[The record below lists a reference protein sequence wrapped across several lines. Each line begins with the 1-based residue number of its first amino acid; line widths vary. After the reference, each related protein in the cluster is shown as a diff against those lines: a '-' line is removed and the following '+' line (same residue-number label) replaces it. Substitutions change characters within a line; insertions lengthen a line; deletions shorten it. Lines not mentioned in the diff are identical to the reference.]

1 MKLSR
6 SKIIIGVLITTLIIL
21 CLIKFNITIDFND
34 KYVPFFVGILVS
46 ITSLIS
52 VWVTNFFN
60 NKHNLNRQKFESD
73 QKEQERI
80 HSMRKEIYLNASDRI
95 IELSSIIGNL
105 VDPIGKVDQAQKTF
119 TDFLI
124 TMNRLRLI
132 ADIDTSEKSSRVVRA
147 FLNFYMD
154 VYLDAH
160 EIIDINNNINL
171 NQDFFN
177 KFTKDIDRTLDLMR
191 VNFESDEVNLEKY
204 KKLEASMEY
213 FFEQRD
219 QYHKSIDDLLKKKIN
234 LSENLALK
242 IAHRMPSIQLE
253 IVDLTVLLRKDIFG
267 EYGLVQ
273 FSQDLKIEIDDSSQF
288 FEDMMKK
295 IKLNK

>member
-95 IELSSIIGNL
+95 IELSSMIGNL
-105 VDPIGKVDQAQKTF
+105 VDPVGKVDQAQKTF

-147 FLNFYMD
+147 FLNVYMD

-160 EIIDINNNINL
+160 EIIDIDNDINL

-213 FFEQRD
+213 FFKQRD
-219 QYHKSIDDLLKKKIN
+219 QYHKSINDLLKKKVN

-267 EYGLVQ
+267 EDGLVK
-273 FSQDLKIEIDDSSQF
+273 FSQDLKSEIGISSQF
-288 FEDMMKK
+288 FEDMINKS
-295 IKLNK
+295 KLNK

>member
-46 ITSLIS
+46 ITSLIG

-60 NKHNLNRQKFESD
+60 NKHNLNPQKFESD
-73 QKEQERI
+73 QKEHERI
-80 HSMRKEIYLNASDRI
+80 HSMRKEIYL
-95 IELSSIIGNL
+95 
-105 VDPIGKVDQAQKTF
+105 K
-119 TDFLI
+119 
-124 TMNRLRLI
+124 
-132 ADIDTSEKSSRVVRA
+132 
-147 FLNFYMD
+147 
-154 VYLDAH
+154 
-160 EIIDINNNINL
+160 
-171 NQDFFN
+171 
-177 KFTKDIDRTLDLMR
+177 
-191 VNFESDEVNLEKY
+191 
-204 KKLEASMEY
+204 
-213 FFEQRD
+213 
-219 QYHKSIDDLLKKKIN
+219 
-234 LSENLALK
+234 
-242 IAHRMPSIQLE
+242 

-288 FEDMMKK
+288 FEDMMNK

>member
-1 MKLSR
+1 M
-6 SKIIIGVLITTLIIL
+6 
-21 CLIKFNITIDFND
+21 IKFNATINFND
-34 KYVPFFVGILVS
+34 KYVPLFVGILVS
-46 ITSLIS
+46 TTSLIS
-52 VWVTNFFN
+52 VWITNFFN

-95 IELSSIIGNL
+95 IELSSMIGNL
-105 VDPIGKVDQAQKTF
+105 VDPVGKVDQAQKTF

-160 EIIDINNNINL
+160 EIIDINNDINL

-213 FFEQRD
+213 FFEQRN
-219 QYHKSIDDLLKKKIN
+219 QYHKSINDLLKKKNN

-242 IAHRMPSIQLE
+242 VAHRMPSIQLE
-253 IVDLTVLLRKDIFG
+253 IVELTVLLRKDIFG
-267 EYGLVQ
+267 EDGLVQ
-273 FSQDLKIEIDDSSQF
+273 FSQDLKSEIGDSSQF
-288 FEDMMKK
+288 FEDMINK
-295 IKLNK
+295 IKLNE

>member
-73 QKEQERI
+73 QKEHERI

-105 VDPIGKVDQAQKTF
+105 VDPVGKVDQAQKTF

-273 FSQDLKIEIDDSSQF
+273 FSQDLKIEIDDSRQF
-288 FEDMMKK
+288 FEDMMNK

>member
-1 MKLSR
+1 M
-6 SKIIIGVLITTLIIL
+6 
-21 CLIKFNITIDFND
+21 IKFNATINFND
-34 KYVPFFVGILVS
+34 KYVPLFVGILVS
-46 ITSLIS
+46 TTSLIS
-52 VWVTNFFN
+52 VWITNFFN

-95 IELSSIIGNL
+95 IELSSMIGNL
-105 VDPIGKVDQAQKTF
+105 VDPVGKVDQAQKTF

-213 FFEQRD
+213 FFEQRN
-219 QYHKSIDDLLKKKIN
+219 QYHKSINDLLKKKNN

-242 IAHRMPSIQLE
+242 VAHRMPSIQLE
-253 IVDLTVLLRKDIFG
+253 LVELTVLLRKDIFG
-267 EYGLVQ
+267 EDGLVQ
-273 FSQDLKIEIDDSSQF
+273 FSQDLKSEIGDSSQF
-288 FEDMMKK
+288 FEDMINK
-295 IKLNK
+295 IKLNE

>member
-1 MKLSR
+1 MS
-6 SKIIIGVLITTLIIL
+6 T
-21 CLIKFNITIDFND
+21 
-34 KYVPFFVGILVS
+34 
-46 ITSLIS
+46 TSLIS

-95 IELSSIIGNL
+95 IELSSMIGNL
-105 VDPIGKVDQAQKTF
+105 VDPVGKVDQAQKTF

-147 FLNFYMD
+147 FLNVYMD

-160 EIIDINNNINL
+160 EIIDIDNDINL

-204 KKLEASMEY
+204 KKLEAFMEY
-213 FFEQRD
+213 FFKQRD
-219 QYHKSIDDLLKKKIN
+219 QYHKSINDLLKKKVN

-267 EYGLVQ
+267 EDGLVK
-273 FSQDLKIEIDDSSQF
+273 FSQDLKSEIGISSQF
-288 FEDMMKK
+288 FEDMINKS
-295 IKLNK
+295 KLNK

>member
-73 QKEQERI
+73 QKEHERI

-267 EYGLVQ
+267 EYGLVK

-288 FEDMMKK
+288 FEDMMNK

>member
-1 MKLSR
+1 MKLGR
-6 SKIIIGVLITTLIIL
+6 SKIIIGVMITTLIIV
-21 CLIKFNITIDFND
+21 CLINFNITIDFND

-46 ITSLIS
+46 TTSLIS
-52 VWVTNFFN
+52 VWITNFFN
-60 NKHNLNRQKFESD
+60 NKNNLNRQKFESD

-95 IELSSIIGNL
+95 IELSSMIGNL
-105 VDPIGKVDQAQKTF
+105 VDPVEKVDQAQKTF

-147 FLNFYMD
+147 FLNVYME

-160 EIIDINNNINL
+160 EIIDIDNDINL

-177 KFTKDIDRTLDLMR
+177 KFTKDIDRTLDLMI

-213 FFEQRD
+213 FFKQRD
-219 QYHKSIDDLLKKKIN
+219 QYHKSIDDLLKKKVN

-253 IVDLTVLLRKDIFG
+253 IVELTVLLRKDIFG
-267 EYGLVQ
+267 EDGLVQ
-273 FSQDLKIEIDDSSQF
+273 FSQDLKREIDDSSQF
-288 FEDMMKK
+288 FEDIINKS
-295 IKLNK
+295 KLNK

>member
-73 QKEQERI
+73 QKEHERI

-267 EYGLVQ
+267 EDGLVQ
-273 FSQDLKIEIDDSSQF
+273 FSQDLKSEIGDNSQF
-288 FEDMMKK
+288 FEDMIKK
-295 IKLNK
+295 SKLNK

>member
-1 MKLSR
+1 MS
-6 SKIIIGVLITTLIIL
+6 T
-21 CLIKFNITIDFND
+21 
-34 KYVPFFVGILVS
+34 
-46 ITSLIS
+46 TSLIS

-95 IELSSIIGNL
+95 IELSSMIGNL
-105 VDPIGKVDQAQKTF
+105 VDPVGKVDQAQKTF

-147 FLNFYMD
+147 FLNVYMD

-160 EIIDINNNINL
+160 EIIDIDNDINL

-213 FFEQRD
+213 FFKQRD
-219 QYHKSIDDLLKKKIN
+219 QYHKSINDLLKKKVN

-267 EYGLVQ
+267 EDGLVK
-273 FSQDLKIEIDDSSQF
+273 FSQDLKSEIGISSQF
-288 FEDMMKK
+288 FEDVINKS
-295 IKLNK
+295 KLNK

>member
-1 MKLSR
+1 MKVRR
-6 SKIIIGVLITTLIIL
+6 SKFIIGVLITTLMIV
-21 CLIKFNITIDFND
+21 CWIKFNITIDFND
-34 KYVPFFVGILVS
+34 KYVPILVGILVS
-46 ITSLIS
+46 TTSLIS

-95 IELSSIIGNL
+95 IELSSMIGNL
-105 VDPIGKVDQAQKTF
+105 VDPVGKVDQAQKTF

-147 FLNFYMD
+147 FLNVYMD

-160 EIIDINNNINL
+160 EIIDIDNDINL

-213 FFEQRD
+213 FFKQRD
-219 QYHKSIDDLLKKKIN
+219 QYHKSINDLLKKKVN

-267 EYGLVQ
+267 EDGLVK
-273 FSQDLKIEIDDSSQF
+273 FSQDLKSEIGISSQF
-288 FEDMMKK
+288 FEDMINKS
-295 IKLNK
+295 KLNK